1 MVELEIIIP
10 AYNAHS
16 TIETTLDSLASQ
28 KDNNIFHVTI
38 VNDCGKSYKNIIKK
52 YHDKLKITEIK
63 TLKNVGPGQ
72 TRQYGI
78 DNTNSNYI
86 LFIDAD
92 DYLYSPESI
101 NLLLSQIKTNNADLL
116 ISNFIYERDNKKEI
130 KKNDV
135 IWLHGKIYKRKF
147 LEDNKIRFNSTRTN
161 EDNGF
166 NRLIILLS
174 PKIVYLNEITYVYHD
189 NNNSITRKDNRL
201 YRFTG
206 LEGYAYNMN
215 WAMEEAIKRN
225 ALDLGIAITSI
236 AALCSMYYYYLEL
249 YNIYDVEKIIKW
261 SKPIY
266 LMYKKYE
273 AIATQ
278 YETKI
283 LENLKNDYRDK
294 NIKMIITFKEFLK
307 KVRNYDD

>member
-1 MVELEIIIP
+1 M
-10 AYNAHS
+10 
-16 TIETTLDSLASQ
+16 LDQ
-28 KDNNIFHVTI
+28 VK
-38 VNDCGKSYKNIIKK
+38 
-52 YHDKLKITEIK
+52 
-63 TLKNVGPGQ
+63 
-72 TRQYGI
+72 I

-135 IWLHGKIYKRKF
+135 IWMHGKIYKRKF

-273 AIATQ
+273 VIAIQ

-283 LENLKNDYRDK
+283 LENLKNNYQDK
-294 NIKMIITFKEFLK
+294 NIKMIITFKDFLR